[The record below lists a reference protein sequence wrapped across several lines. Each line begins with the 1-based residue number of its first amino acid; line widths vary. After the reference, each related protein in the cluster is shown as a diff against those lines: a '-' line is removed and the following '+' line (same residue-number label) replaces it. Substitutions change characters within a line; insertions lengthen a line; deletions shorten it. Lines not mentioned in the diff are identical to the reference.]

1 MEDKIEGFLRLCS
14 EIDFGTVRL
23 SDGEKDFCRELN
35 NEVVLLCNSLPKST
49 QTDALLLLMQYF
61 QIPIGAELTFFS
73 NYYAPSW
80 SIIYWIVRS
89 MPESKVL
96 EAKDISNAKR
106 AHGMA
111 LLLHPLDDHLN
122 DNELPITHLTMLLRS
137 QSWLI
142 MNEALS
148 RLADEV
154 DDGIEIV
161 RLLIDDYY
169 SGVGGSK
176 KIQSLDGYC
185 ERFKKQM
192 ATGFIVPGLI
202 MKKMNVN
209 QEFSHAVLAAYAS
222 FGIAWRLLDD
232 INDIEADMMKGN
244 HSAIYHSL
252 PEDLRNQWAKDVEY
266 QNEGWAENIFDY
278 IIKHRVIEKIKERIC
293 AELDSAAAIADDCN
307 LTGLADELRSL
318 LNPLKENGP
327 KPL

>member
-89 MPESKVL
+89 MPKSKVL

-122 DNELPITHLTMLLRS
+122 DNELPVTHLTVLLRS

-148 RLADEV
+148 RLASEI
-154 DDGIEIV
+154 DGGKEIV
-161 RLLIDDYY
+161 KRLIDDYY
-169 SGVGGSK
+169 SSIGDSK
-176 KIQSLDGYC
+176 KILSFDGYC

-192 ATGFIVPGLI
+192 ATGFITPAL
-202 MKKMNVN
+202 MMRKMSVD

-232 INDIEADMMKGN
+232 INDIEPDMLKGN
-244 HSAIYHSL
+244 YSAIYHSL
-252 PEDLRNQWAKDVEY
+252 PEDIRNQWDKGRECKK
-266 QNEGWAENIFDY
+266 EGWIEIILDY
-278 IIKHRVIEKIKERIC
+278 IMQYSVIQKIRERIC
-293 AELDSAAAIADDCN
+293 AELNLAASIAENCH
-307 LTGLADELRSL
+307 LQGLGDELRCL
-318 LNPLKENGP
+318 LNPLEKGP
-327 KPL
+327 TPL